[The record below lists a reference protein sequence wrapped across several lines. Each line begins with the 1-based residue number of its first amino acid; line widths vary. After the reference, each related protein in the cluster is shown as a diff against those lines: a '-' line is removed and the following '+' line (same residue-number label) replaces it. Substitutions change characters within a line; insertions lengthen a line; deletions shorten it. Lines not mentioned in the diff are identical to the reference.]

1 MPAKR
6 YRIKEPT
13 IAMFHDEEC
22 GIARKISAGTI
33 VEVPAGS
40 LDGNKLVE
48 VIWDGRHVLMFTQ
61 DLKTRAEEIA

>member
-6 YRIKEPT
+6 YRIKDPT
-13 IAMFHDEEC
+13 IAMFHDDER
-22 GIARKISAGTI
+22 GIARKISAGAI

-48 VIWDGRHVLMFTQ
+48 VIWEGRQVHMFME
-61 DLKTRAEEIA
+61 DLRTRAEEIE